1 MLRQRNKAFEENR
14 CLFPFFLFSKSVEE
28 FAVDSSNKTLGR
40 SSYMVHVHRCGDKLL
55 ISGNSLASGLEKCLL
70 AALH

>member
-1 MLRQRNKAFEENR
+1 MPFF
-14 CLFPFFLFSKSVEE
+14 CLFFSKSVEE
-28 FAVDSSNKTLGR
+28 FAVDGSNKTLGR